1 MAPAET
7 VPDSQ
12 RAPPYCAANQAEQ
25 EDLPADFSRS
35 ESVPRP
41 RTAGPGLCAHA
52 SHTHYPAHFD
62 QTLTY
67 LPALPQNLTCSP
79 RLTIKFDPD
88 VISSAQK
95 ATGKGLARP

>member
-25 EDLPADFSRS
+25 EDLPADFLT
-35 ESVPRP
+35 P
-41 RTAGPGLCAHA
+41 RTCRGPWIAGPGLCAHA

-67 LPALPQNLTCSP
+67 LPGLPQNLTCSP
-79 RLTIKFDPD
+79 RLTSKFDPD

-95 ATGKGLARP
+95 ATGKDLARP